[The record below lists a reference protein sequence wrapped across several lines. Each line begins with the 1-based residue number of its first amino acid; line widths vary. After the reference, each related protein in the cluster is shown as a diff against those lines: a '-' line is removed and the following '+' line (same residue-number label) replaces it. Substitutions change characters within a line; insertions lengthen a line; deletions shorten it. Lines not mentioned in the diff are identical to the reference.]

1 MSNRPE
7 PVSVQILGKE
17 YQVACPDNE
26 RSALLASASLLDR
39 RMQEIRDSGRIIGGD
54 RIAVMA
60 ALNITHEMLVTRNQ
74 RESLSQTLSSRIR
87 ALQDKIDLALE
98 NGQQMDL

>member
-17 YQVACPDNE
+17 YQVACPDDE

-54 RIAVMA
+54 RIAVIA

-74 RESLSQTLSSRIR
+74 RESLSQTLSTRIR
-87 ALQDKIDLALE
+87 ALQEKIDDALE

>member
-1 MSNRPE
+1 MSNPAE
-7 PVSVQILGKE
+7 PVAVQILGKE
-17 YQVACPDNE
+17 YKVACPQGE
-26 RSALLASASLLDR
+26 RSALIASASLLDR

-74 RESLSQTLSSRIR
+74 RESLSQNLSARIR
-87 ALQDKIDLALE
+87 ALQDKIDHALE

>member
-1 MSNRPE
+1 MSNRTE

-17 YQVACPDNE
+17 YQVACPDDE

-87 ALQDKIDLALE
+87 ALQDKIDHALE

>member
-1 MSNRPE
+1 MSNRTE

-17 YQVACPDNE
+17 YQVACPDDE

-60 ALNITHEMLVTRNQ
+60 ALNITHEMLVTRDQ

-87 ALQDKIDLALE
+87 ALQDKIDHALE

>member
-17 YQVACPDNE
+17 YQVACPDDE

>member
-1 MSNRPE
+1 VSNQAE
-7 PVSVQILGKE
+7 PVEVQILGKE
-17 YQVACPDNE
+17 YKVACPQDE

-74 RESLSQTLSSRIR
+74 RESLSHNLSTRIR
-87 ALQDKIDLALE
+87 ALQDKIDHALE

>member
-1 MSNRPE
+1 MSNRPG

-17 YQVACPDNE
+17 YQVACPDDE